1 MNGESKKKQD
11 PPPLEGDPLPEVFL
25 GENKVVQRVLFK
37 EAGLS
42 PKFGVVVLLPSSTDK
57 ATGKTFYK
65 PLGVVCNITTEQRNE
80 IIKLLGGTPPC
91 S

>member
-1 MNGESKKKQD
+1 MSEKKKD
-11 PPPLEGDPLPEVFL
+11 APPLEGEALPEVFL
-25 GENKVVQRVLFK
+25 GENKVVQRVLYK
-37 EAGLS
+37 KAGLS

-91 S
+91 N